1 MTRDKPPDTPW
12 DQPPPWGLERS
23 GAPGSGRAGSGN
35 HIRHSHSQARRCLAA
50 NAHTCPASAPRGER
64 AGCRRMPRSNCR
76 IQTPDPNAGS
86 KRRIQTP
93 DPNPGSKRR
102 IQTPDPNA
110 GSKRRI
116 QTPDPNAGCKRRM
129 QTPDANAGS
138 NRRMQTPDP
147 NAGCKRRIQTPD
159 SSPCHAAGSCG
170 MVVQW
175 WPGELGRVR
184 GASGQLGYTVAYG
197 EPGNASG
204 HMRQCSEAPCL
215 SRSARTRP
223 RAVSSTA
230 STAHTRTHPLA
241 GGGGN
246 GPARHGRHGLQPH
259 VRDARACERLLRCR
273 YGCLR
278 GGNDLSPRTDLVGVV
293 RTRPG

>member
-1 MTRDKPPDTPW
+1 MHTHARPPRR
-12 DQPPPWGLERS
+12 G
-23 GAPGSGRAGSGN
+23 GSA
-35 HIRHSHSQARRCLAA
+35 LAA
-50 NAHTCPASAPRGER
+50 
-64 AGCRRMPRSNCR
+64 AGCPVR
-76 IQTPDPNAGS
+76 IA
-86 KRRIQTP
+86 
-93 DPNPGSKRR
+93 GSKRR

-110 GSKRRI
+110 GSKRR
-116 QTPDPNAGCKRRM
+116 M
-129 QTPDANAGS
+129 QTPDA
-138 NRRMQTPDP
+138 

-159 SSPCHAAGSCG
+159 ANAGSKRRIQAPATLLVPAAWWFSGGQASWGGC
-170 MVVQW
+170 VVHRAN
-175 WPGELGRVR
+175 L
-184 GASGQLGYTVAYG
+184 ATVAYG